1 MPYRFTYRETAEALQ
16 AALCDDPFFRTM
28 ERSVSRDTGKAKEA
42 MIRYMDYSMV
52 EARKYG
58 ELYLPEGMNYGASVW
73 SKPLDEKLTRQKSAE
88 KKAFI
93 LEHMREGSLKT
104 YSAIVDFM
112 SEQANSLL
120 PENIWYLS
128 ILAIDPA
135 FQGQG
140 LGAGLVETIID
151 KANGMGIPTYL
162 ETYTPE
168 NKTFYKRLGYRVTAS
183 IFEPVTGAEY
193 SIMIRG
199 AARDQTVPLPIR

>member
-1 MPYRFTYRETAEALQ
+1 MPYRFTYREIAEALQ

-52 EARKYG
+52 EAQKYG
-58 ELYLPEGMNYGASVW
+58 GLYLPEGKTYGASVW

-93 LEHMREGSLKT
+93 LEHMREVRLKT
-104 YSAIVDFM
+104 YTDIVEFM
-112 SEQANSLL
+112 SEQADGLL

-140 LGAGLVETIID
+140 LGTGLVETIID
-151 KANGMGIPTYL
+151 KADGMGIPTYL

-183 IFEPVTGAEY
+183 ILEPVTGAEY
-193 SIMIRG
+193 SIMIRE
-199 AARDQTVPLPIR
+199 AA